1 MSRIVVFHSYQ
12 VSSPN
17 SRIYHPGHPAF
28 CKFHLATILQD
39 CDHVHSPKRTAK
51 ARARGSRAPKERS
64 IFQPSICRFKLL
76 VSGRVQCLCLFQIS
90 CAETWSSNFS
100 FCDLPLLMD
109 TIQPAIWEG
118 FKKHTG
124 KNWYWHIFT
133 ITSAARRILAIKST
147 LPVFISSFISSSVF
161 WRRGT

>member
-39 CDHVHSPKRTAK
+39 CEHVHSPKRKHVPGEAGPQK
-51 ARARGSRAPKERS
+51 KEAS
-64 IFQPSICRFKLL
+64 SNHQFSDSSCWCQEGYN
-76 VSGRVQCLCLFQIS
+76 VYVCLFQIS

-100 FCDLPLLMD
+100 FWDLPLLMD

-124 KNWYWHIFT
+124 NNWYWHIFT